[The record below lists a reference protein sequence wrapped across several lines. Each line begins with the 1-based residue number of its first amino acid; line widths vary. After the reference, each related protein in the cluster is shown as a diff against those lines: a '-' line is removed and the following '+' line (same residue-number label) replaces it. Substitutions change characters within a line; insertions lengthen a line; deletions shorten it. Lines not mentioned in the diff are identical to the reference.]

1 MLLVLLMR
9 HGESQANATREDLPD
24 PELTT
29 RGAAQADAW
38 RQRAAR
44 WDLETVLVSPLLR
57 CVQTAARAFGACE
70 SGAWRL
76 CPAAREHWW
85 HMAQSRGRL
94 GAGLAPFLDALPPC
108 GLAARDVF
116 AAVGEP
122 SEHWDPDDEA
132 TQSKRELGR
141 RAARATLALVTDLAR
156 RAAAGERRVVVVCH
170 WGVLAAL
177 ADADADNCDVVGLLF
192 APHAPRVGEAPR
204 ERKNVYKDAAR
215 ALGFSYDV
223 LGPWKADGPRIP
235 LLEHRPFVAES

>member
-70 SGAWRL
+70 GAAWRL

-94 GAGLAPFLDALPPC
+94 GSGLAPCLDALPPC

-116 AAVGEP
+116 ETVGEP

-156 RAAAGERRVVVVCH
+156 RAAVGEKRAVVVCH

-192 APHAPRVGEAPR
+192 APHAPRVDPPR

-215 ALGFSYDV
+215 ALGFSYDA